1 MSVLPSL
8 REELALLPGPVLSD
22 GQPSWTLHDPA
33 RNLFFRID
41 WPSFEML
48 RHWAL
53 GEPVAVARAAC
64 GETTLQLEPDD
75 VLRLARFLV
84 GNQLVQQQGP
94 DSAKKLSS
102 RLDQMRG
109 GPVKWL
115 LHHYLFFRIPLV
127 RPDAW
132 LTRWQH
138 LAALFGTR
146 TFAWLTLGAL
156 LLGVSQIALQWDLFS
171 ASLVDTFSWQGLA
184 SYGVALVVV
193 KLLHE
198 LGHAFT
204 AKRLGCRVPTM
215 GVAFVVMWPMA
226 YTDTNDAWRLNN
238 RLQRLQVASAGIL
251 TELAVAAWASLA
263 WVLLPDGAARSAAL
277 FLATTGWLATLA
289 VNASPFMRFD
299 GYFITCDALDMPNL
313 HERSFA
319 LARWK
324 LREWLFGL
332 GEYAPEQVPTV
343 RQLWMI
349 TFAWLTW
356 LYRLVLFLGI
366 AVVVYHYFFKL
377 LGVLLF
383 GVEIVWFVL
392 SPIRSELRAWAERWP
407 AIRARRRGRLSAG
420 VAAGL
425 LLLTLVPWPGR
436 VGVSALLRPAEVWP
450 IYAPSGSRVE
460 ALPFKEGERV
470 AQGSVLIQLHAP
482 DLEVRRKSQLA
493 KVEGLRWEAA
503 HAGLDADSRMH
514 LLVSDEALSTAQ
526 AELASLDTELL
537 NYAPRAPFSGQLRDL
552 DPDLQAGQW
561 ISRKE
566 RVGLLVKDDGR
577 WIVETWLDE
586 DAVQRVRVGDKAIFI
601 TDAADDVV
609 RDLQV
614 ATIDRDAT
622 RTLPRGELAAQSG
635 GHVLTREK
643 SGQAIPERAVYRV
656 TLTLDTTEQPSQAP
670 LEHSLRGQL
679 TIHARW
685 EAPGWRYLRQA
696 IAVLLREL
704 GF

>member
-1 MSVLPSL
+1 M
-8 REELALLPGPVLSD
+8 PGPVLSD

-41 WPSFEML
+41 WPTFELL
-48 RHWAL
+48 RHWTL
-53 GEPVAVARAAC
+53 GDAHAVASAAC
-64 GETTLQLEPDD
+64 AETTLQVESDD
-75 VLRLARFLV
+75 VLRVAQFLV
-84 GNQLVQQQGP
+84 GNQLVQPQGP
-94 DSAKKLSS
+94 DSAKTLAR
-102 RLDQMRG
+102 RLDNIRG

-115 LHHYLFFRIPLV
+115 LHHYLFFRIPLL
-127 RPDAW
+127 RPDVW
-132 LTRWQH
+132 LARWQH
-138 LAALFGTR
+138 LAAPLNTRAFAGLTLAALLFG
-146 TFAWLTLGAL
+146 L
-156 LLGVSQIALQWDLFS
+156 SQIALQWDGFS

-184 SYGVALVVV
+184 AYGAALVVV

-226 YTDTNDAWRLNN
+226 YTDTNDAWRLND

-251 TELAVAAWASLA
+251 TELAVAAWATLA
-263 WVLLPDGAARSAAL
+263 WALLPEGAARSAVF
-277 FLATTGWLATLA
+277 FLATTSWLATLA

-299 GYFITCDALDMPNL
+299 GYFIVCDALDMPNL

-332 GEYAPEQVPTV
+332 GEHAPEHVSPV

-349 TFAWLTW
+349 SFACLTW
-356 LYRLVLFLGI
+356 VYRLVLFLGI

-383 GVEIVWFVL
+383 GVEIMWFVL
-392 SPIRSELRAWAERWP
+392 SPIRGELRAWAERWP
-407 AIRARRRGRLSAG
+407 AIRARRRGRISAG
-420 VAAGL
+420 VAATL
-425 LLLTLVPWPGR
+425 LLLTLLPWPGR

-482 DLEVRRKSQLA
+482 DLELRRQSQLA
-493 KVEGLRWEAA
+493 KVEGLRWQAA
-503 HAGLDADSRMH
+503 RAGLDADSKAH

-537 NYAPRAPFSGQLRDL
+537 TYAPRAPFSGQLRDL
-552 DPDLQAGQW
+552 DPDLQTGQW

-566 RVGLLVKDDGR
+566 RIGLLVRDDGR
-577 WIVETWLDE
+577 WLVETWLDE
-586 DAVQRVRVGDKAIFI
+586 DAVQRVSAGDTAIFI
-601 TDAADDVV
+601 TDGADRAVRHLKVV
-609 RDLQV
+609 
-614 ATIDRDAT
+614 TIDRDAS
-622 RTLPRGELAAQSG
+622 RSLPRGELAAHSG

-643 SGQAIPERAVYRV
+643 AGQAIPERAVYRV
-656 TLTLDTTEQPSQAP
+656 TLTPDATEQADEP
-670 LEHSLRGQL
+670 LGHSLRGEL

-696 IAVLLREL
+696 MAVMLREF